1 MIIKISY
8 LKFMKI
14 LITGSSGFIG
24 FHLAKLLLE
33 KKHKVHGYD
42 SMNNY
47 YDVTLKKARLNLLK
61 KYPNFSFTKATLEN
75 EKILKKTFK
84 LFKPKIVIH
93 LAAQAGVRYSIEKPR
108 VYLGSNIIGTFNI
121 IEASH
126 KIKVK
131 HLIMAS
137 SSSVYGANKNIP
149 FKEIDK
155 TESQLSIYA
164 ATKKANESMAH
175 SYSNIWKIPITMLR
189 FFTVYGPWGRP
200 DMALFKFTKGI
211 LNNKKID
218 IYNNGKMY
226 RDFTYI
232 DDIVDGIQLLLNRAP
247 NNKQKNK
254 YPNDSLSSVAPF
266 RVLNIGNTKK
276 IFLLDF
282 IKHIENLLGKKAI
295 RNYMSLQ
302 KGDVKQTLSNT
313 NLLKKITGYH
323 PKTNYKSGI
332 SKFLSWYKAY
342 YK

>member
-1 MIIKISY
+1 
-8 LKFMKI
+8 MKI

-33 KKHKVHGYD
+33 NKHQVHGYD

-47 YDVTLKKARLNLLK
+47 YDIKLKKTRLNILK
-61 KYPNFSFTKATLEN
+61 KYKNFSFTKATLEN
-75 EKILKKTFK
+75 EKSLKKTFK
-84 LFKPKIVIH
+84 KFRPKVVVH
-93 LAAQAGVRYSIEKPR
+93 LAAQAGVRYSIDKPK
-108 VYLGSNIIGTFNI
+108 VYLSSNIIGTFNI
-121 IEASH
+121 IETSH
-126 KIKVK
+126 IFNVK

-137 SSSVYGANKNIP
+137 SSSVYGANKNVP

-155 TESQLSIYA
+155 TETQLSIYA

-232 DDIVDGIQLLLNRAP
+232 DDIVKGIQLLLDKIP
-247 NNKQKNK
+247 NNKKANK
-254 YPNDSLSSVAPF
+254 YKKDSLSTVAPF
-266 RVLNIGNTKK
+266 RILNIGNTKK
-276 IFLLDF
+276 VFLLDF
-282 IKHIENLLGKKAI
+282 IKQIEKELGKKAI
-295 RNYMSLQ
+295 RNYMPLQ

-313 NLLKKITGYH
+313 DLLNKITGYS
-323 PKTNYKSGI
+323 PTTNYKLGI
-332 SKFLSWYKAY
+332 KKFLEWYMDY

>member
-1 MIIKISY
+1 MKT
-8 LKFMKI
+8 KI

-24 FHLAKLLLE
+24 FHLSKKLLE
-33 KKHKVHGYD
+33 KGIKVHGYD

-47 YDVTLKKARLNLLK
+47 YDVNLKKARCKILK
-61 KYPNFSFTKATLEN
+61 TYKNFSFTKNELEN
-75 EKILKKTFK
+75 RKALEKIFKK
-84 LFKPKIVIH
+84 FKPSVVIH

-108 VYLGSNIIGTFNI
+108 VYLDSNITGTYNI
-121 IEASH
+121 IEIS
-126 KIKVK
+126 KKLNVK

-137 SSSVYGANKNIP
+137 SSSVYGANKKIP
-149 FKEIDK
+149 FKETDK
-155 TESQLSIYA
+155 TETQLSIYA
-164 ATKKANESMAH
+164 ATKKSNESMAH
-175 SYSNIWKIPITMLR
+175 SYSNIWKMPITMLR

-232 DDIVDGIQLLLNRAP
+232 DDIVDGIRMLINKIPNLNQVDLY
-247 NNKQKNK
+247 K
-254 YPNDSLSSVAPF
+254 NDSLSPVAPF

-276 IFLLDF
+276 VFLLDF
-282 IKHIENLLGKKAI
+282 IKEIELALGKKAI
-295 RNYMSLQ
+295 RNYMPLQ

-313 NLLKKITGYH
+313 SLLKKLTGYN

-332 SKFLSWYKAY
+332 KKFLKWYLNY
-342 YK
+342 Y

>member
-1 MIIKISY
+1 
-8 LKFMKI
+8 MKI

-33 KKHKVHGYD
+33 KNHKIHGYD

-47 YDVTLKKARLNLLK
+47 YDVKLKKARLNLLK

-108 VYLGSNIIGTFNI
+108 VYLGSNIIGSFNV

-126 KIKVK
+126 KVKVK

-164 ATKKANESMAH
+164 STKKANESMAH

-211 LNNKKID
+211 LNKKKID

-232 DDIVDGIQLLLNRAP
+232 DDIVNGIQLLLNKAP
-247 NNKQKNK
+247 NNKQINK

-282 IKHIENLLGKKAI
+282 IKHIENQLGKKAI

-313 NLLKKITGYH
+313 NLLKKITGYN

>member
-1 MIIKISY
+1 
-8 LKFMKI
+8 MKI

-33 KKHKVHGYD
+33 NKHKVHGYD

-47 YDVTLKKARLNLLK
+47 YDIKLKKTRLNILK
-61 KYPNFSFTKATLEN
+61 KYKNFSFTKATLEN
-75 EKILKKTFK
+75 EKNLKKTFK
-84 LFKPKIVIH
+84 KFRPKVVVH
-93 LAAQAGVRYSIEKPR
+93 LAAQAGVRYSIDKPR
-108 VYLGSNIIGTFNI
+108 VYLSSNIIGTFNI
-121 IEASH
+121 IETSQ
-126 KIKVK
+126 IFNVK

-137 SSSVYGANKNIP
+137 SSSVYGANKNVP

-155 TESQLSIYA
+155 TETQLSIYA

-232 DDIVDGIQLLLNRAP
+232 DDIVKGIQLLLYKIP
-247 NNKQKNK
+247 NNNKANK
-254 YPNDSLSSVAPF
+254 YKKDSLSTVAPF
-266 RVLNIGNTKK
+266 RILNIGNTKK
-276 IFLLDF
+276 VFLLDF
-282 IKHIENLLGKKAI
+282 IKQIEKELGKKAI
-295 RNYMSLQ
+295 RNYMPLQ

-313 NLLKKITGYH
+313 DLLNKITGYN
-323 PKTNYKSGI
+323 PTTNYKLGI
-332 SKFLSWYKAY
+332 KKFLEWYRDY